1 MGKKRNKKA
10 VIITAIVMFLGIL
23 LILTGLFGGRIAGL
37 FTKGFDYKSID
48 PENPDMNINTNV
60 RVYYYNIDLPDKTL
74 QFLGDLDGEGALII
88 LDLSALSDVDRQYY
102 FSCSGQSITLQGRLR
117 AVDDEEFNEVAESLF
132 RFYAPFYYERGQQ
145 EYTLEEYHQ
154 LVLEP
159 VIPYCID
166 VSSIGVFN
174 WGAFIP
180 VGAVIFLVSLI
191 VEICFIFKLKK
202 KIVLPVAFVIMI
214 LIPAV
219 MFFGHIR
226 TMLSVKKV
234 TDGLYTMKNYEC
246 TDTDG
251 MLGADATSVSGF
263 LQWVFDRHFYGAS
276 ARFDESNFGFGC
288 SAFAAVTPEGG
299 HLFGRNFDYLETDT
313 LLIYS
318 HPEGAYES
326 IGVTDLGVLGVGQT
340 YPISPDSPTGRLYMT
355 ITPYLVYDGMNEK
368 GVAAGILEIDIGE
381 THQDNGKP
389 DLPVYCAI
397 RGILDKCASVE
408 EAMDLLASY
417 DIHSDIGS
425 SCHLFITDRSGRYVV
440 VEWLGGEM
448 VTTEYPYCT
457 NSVIAPGGY
466 YDMGEPDG
474 RLGTMEKCLG
484 SDRVVSGQEAMAV
497 LDEVSVKITEW
508 SCVYNLEDF
517 TVDIVIDGEYGNV
530 YTFGAEDMR

>member
-1 MGKKRNKKA
+1 M
-10 VIITAIVMFLGIL
+10 
-23 LILTGLFGGRIAGL
+23 
-37 FTKGFDYKSID
+37 
-48 PENPDMNINTNV
+48 
-60 RVYYYNIDLPDKTL
+60 
-74 QFLGDLDGEGALII
+74 
-88 LDLSALSDVDRQYY
+88 
-102 FSCSGQSITLQGRLR
+102 
-117 AVDDEEFNEVAESLF
+117 
-132 RFYAPFYYERGQQ
+132 
-145 EYTLEEYHQ
+145 
-154 LVLEP
+154 
-159 VIPYCID
+159 
-166 VSSIGVFN
+166 
-174 WGAFIP
+174 
-180 VGAVIFLVSLI
+180 
-191 VEICFIFKLKK
+191 
-202 KIVLPVAFVIMI
+202 LPVAFVIMI

-368 GVAAGILEIDIGE
+368 GVVAGILEIDIGE

-408 EAMDLLASY
+408 EALDLLASY

-425 SCHLFITDRSGRYVV
+425 SCHLFITDSGLAARWSQQSILTAPTALSLPAGTTIWANLMAGSEPWRNAWVLTVLFPVRKRWQCLMKYRLKSLNGPASIILKTLP
-440 VEWLGGEM
+440 WTLSSTASTEM
-448 VTTEYPYCT
+448 STPSALRT
-457 NSVIAPGGY
+457 
-466 YDMGEPDG
+466 
-474 RLGTMEKCLG
+474 
-484 SDRVVSGQEAMAV
+484 
-497 LDEVSVKITEW
+497 
-508 SCVYNLEDF
+508 
-517 TVDIVIDGEYGNV
+517 
-530 YTFGAEDMR
+530 